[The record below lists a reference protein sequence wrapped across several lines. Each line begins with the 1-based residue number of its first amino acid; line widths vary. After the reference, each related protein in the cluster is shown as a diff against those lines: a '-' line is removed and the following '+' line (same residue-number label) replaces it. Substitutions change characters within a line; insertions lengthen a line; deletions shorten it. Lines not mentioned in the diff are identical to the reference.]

1 MCTVTFI
8 ASEGKFYLTSN
19 RDEKTTRLPALTP
32 QQYEMESATLLFPKD
47 ANAGGTWVALK
58 QNGDAA
64 VLLNGGLYP
73 HTPQPPYRLSRGL
86 VLIEILQNEQ
96 PYHCFQLYDCCQIEP
111 FTLILFC
118 NLALYECR
126 WDGIQKHVKQLDVCQ
141 PYIWSSVTL
150 YSPEIVGKRKQWFD
164 DWIKQTDMPQ
174 QDEIFHFHRFTGEG
188 DSANDLFMNRNNE
201 TRTVSITSISI
212 DKGECEMQYWDA
224 LDDSIHHSTFHVT
237 SETTLE
243 NL

>member
-8 ASEGKFYLTSN
+8 ASDGKFYLTSN
-19 RDEKTTRLPALTP
+19 RDEKTTRLPAIPPDHYT
-32 QQYEMESATLLFPKD
+32 SKNSNLLYPKD
-47 ANAGGTWVALK
+47 AQAGGTWVALK
-58 QNGDAA
+58 DNGDTA

-73 HTPQPPYRLSRGL
+73 HQHQPPYKKSRGL
-86 VLIEILQNEQ
+86 VLIDILQNEQ

-118 NLALYECR
+118 NLVLYECR
-126 WDGIQKHVKQLDVCQ
+126 WDGKQKHVKELDIWE
-141 PYIWSSVTL
+141 PHIWSSVTL
-150 YSPEIVGKRKQWFD
+150 YSPEIIAKRKQWFD
-164 DWIKQTDMPQ
+164 DWKRKTSKPEQS
-174 QDEIFHFHRFTGEG
+174 EIFQFHRFTGEG

-201 TRTVSITSISI
+201 TRTVSITSIII

-224 LDDSIHHSTFHVT
+224 LNDSIHHSTFLIPT
-237 SETTLE
+237 ETALE